1 MQIIEIKKKI
11 IAIIY
16 IYKYIYIYIYII
28 KIMFN
33 KTIVNNSCIDKINK

>member
-16 IYKYIYIYIYII
+16 IYKYIYII